1 MAITSSSP
9 ATTTSTK
16 SKFHIPTIN
25 ISPYL
30 SSPTSPS
37 SLQIITAVR
46 EACITTGFFQ
56 IVGHG
61 IPRELQDEV
70 FRGSAEFFKLG
81 MEEKK
86 KLDKSESVGASNRGY
101 ELIGNQGLQEGT
113 LPDLKEGFYIGQE
126 IPATDPRVLRS
137 AFLMGPNLWPSPTLL
152 PEPLFRHPME
162 KYYQAMYSLSLTI
175 MDVIAATLPYG
186 PDVFS
191 EFCSNDAVASIRL
204 LHYPP
209 DTSNDERQLG
219 AGAHTDFGA
228 ITLLLQD
235 ETGGLQVWDENGG
248 KEGTWVDVEPNR
260 DAYVVNVGDMLQMWT
275 SGRYKSGLHRVVNRG
290 GKDRYSVPFFFDGNV
305 ECILNPLDGGE
316 VVGGGKALSV
326 EEHMRERFG
335 TTYGR
340 GKEQEDGK
348 KNFNA

>member
-1 MAITSSSP
+1 MAIT
-9 ATTTSTK
+9 TTTP

-25 ISPYL
+25 VSPYL
-30 SSPTSPS
+30 ASPTSPS
-37 SLQIITAVR
+37 SLQIINAVR

-56 IVGHG
+56 IIGHG

-70 FRGSAEFFKLG
+70 FKGSAEFFKLG

-126 IPATDPRVLRS
+126 IPASDPRVQAS
-137 AFLMGPNLWPSPTLL
+137 AFLMGPNLWPSPSLL
-152 PEPLFRHPME
+152 PEPLFRQPME

-175 MDVIAATLPYG
+175 MDVLAATLPYG
-186 PDVFS
+186 PKVFQ

-235 ETGGLQVWDENGG
+235 ETGDY
-248 KEGTWVDVEPNR
+248 K
-260 DAYVVNVGDMLQMWT
+260 DAYVVNVGDMLEMWT

-305 ECILNPLDGGE
+305 ECVLNPLDGGE
-316 VVGGGKALSV
+316 VVGGGRALSV

-340 GKEQEDGK
+340 GKEKEDGK
-348 KNFNA
+348 MNFNA